1 MLSLLRGHIAH
12 LTRDNDALRYTFL
25 GSSNAARLE
34 NAGVDLEQVLE
45 RVKELIRENEEL
57 GEMILESGREGHDE
71 WQRALEGGHRSRA
84 VLTARIQSG
93 HPVVRV
99 STQREAI

>member
-1 MLSLLRGHIAH
+1 
-12 LTRDNDALRYTFL
+12 LTRENDALRYAFL
-25 GSSNAARLE
+25 GPSNAARLE
-34 NAGVDLEQVLE
+34 AGVDLEQVLE

>member
-1 MLSLLRGHIAH
+1 
-12 LTRDNDALRYTFL
+12 LTRDNDALRYIFL
-25 GSSNAARLE
+25 GPSNAGSKAQLE
-34 NAGVDLEQVLE
+34 AGVDLEQVLE

-71 WQRALEGGHRSRA
+71 WQRALEGGHRSRI
-84 VLTARIQSG
+84 VLTARVQSG

-99 STQREAI
+99 SA